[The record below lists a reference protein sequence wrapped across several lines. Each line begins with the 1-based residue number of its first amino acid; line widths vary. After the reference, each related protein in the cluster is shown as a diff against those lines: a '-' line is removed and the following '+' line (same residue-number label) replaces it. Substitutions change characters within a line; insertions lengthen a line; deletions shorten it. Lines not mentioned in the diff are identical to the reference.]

1 MRIMLDRCELA
12 TTFSD
17 EQRIDMCNALG
28 EAKIAYRLRRRAYWG
43 ASGRRESM
51 SVIYVRRADIDAA
64 RAVIERI

>member
-1 MRIMLDRCELA
+1 
-12 TTFSD
+12 
-17 EQRIDMCNALG
+17 MCNALG
-28 EAKIAYRLRRRAYWG
+28 EAKIAYRLRRRAYRG

>member
-17 EQRIDMCNALG
+17 EQRIDMCNALDA
-28 EAKIAYRLRRRAYWG
+28 AKIAYSLRKRAYKG

-51 SVIYVRRADIDAA
+51 SVIYVRREDVDAA
-64 RAVIERI
+64 RAAIERL